1 MHNEQLKNLLITFPS
16 STLKDITSKFHINN
30 STLKLKFT
38 QAYYHLHHLH
48 KKNVNLVKNINF
60 CLNNIQTST
69 NTNVGLND
77 ISQTHS
83 LKQHSHE
90 NPQFDILTCNNPME
104 PLHIEQPSST
114 INVHNTL
121 TSNIIHESILT
132 ILENLSPRRDKC
144 FQQLLD
150 TTIHPCVCCH

>member
-1 MHNEQLKNLLITFPS
+1 MK
-16 STLKDITSKFHINN
+16 
-30 STLKLKFT
+30 
-38 QAYYHLHHLH
+38 
-48 KKNVNLVKNINF
+48 
-60 CLNNIQTST
+60 
-69 NTNVGLND
+69 
-77 ISQTHS
+77 
-83 LKQHSHE
+83 
-90 NPQFDILTCNNPME
+90 
-104 PLHIEQPSST
+104 PLQQPSST